1 MTQFYKFI
9 LKKEKKRKVF
19 KFKKLVF
26 PSFENFQ
33 LLHVLEKITDGPG
46 LFLYIKL
53 HDHSLFSSLI
63 LKRHN

>member
-46 LFLYIKL
+46 LFFIYKIA
-53 HDHSLFSSLI
+53 
-63 LKRHN
+63 